1 LAHRAESMEQFI
13 ARQPIL
19 DLNKKLYGYE
29 LLYRGAPGKLLGQVS
44 GEQATASLLSSAFL
58 TGDIEVISN
67 NRLCFI
73 NFTQELL
80 ESNLP
85 FNFPKTKIVVEIL
98 ENVDP
103 TPEVISICRRLKENG
118 YTLALDD
125 FVYKRKWE
133 PLLELV
139 KIVKIDI
146 RLTPL
151 NTLIRTLNH
160 LKYHSV
166 KLLAEKVETEAEFVL
181 ANRMGF
187 SYFQGYFFCKP
198 QGITIT
204 EISSVKLNLIRLLAE
219 VTKKEIELERLRE
232 IISSDVAITYK
243 LLRFLNSAYYYL
255 LQKVKSVKHG
265 VALLGEKELRNFCM
279 LVIISEL
286 ATDKPD
292 ELVRLVLVRA
302 KLCELLGKTS
312 DLPESDCIDLYMIG
326 LFSLLDAMLDC
337 PMAEILEKL
346 PINAVVKDTLLGM
359 ENGYTDFLCLSQAF
373 EKNQQYECAKLQD
386 KLLLTDD
393 QVRECYLEAVKYA
406 NNLS

>member
-1 LAHRAESMEQFI
+1 MEQFI

-125 FVYKRKWE
+125 FVYKRKFD

-160 LKYHSV
+160 LKYHNV
-166 KLLAEKVETEAEFVL
+166 KLLAEKVESEEEFVL

-198 QGITIT
+198 QGIRIK
-204 EISSVKLNLIRLLAE
+204 EISSIKVNLIRLLAE
-219 VTKKEIELERLRE
+219 VTKKEIELDRMRE
-232 IISSDVAITYK
+232 IIASDVAITYK

-255 LQKVKSVKHG
+255 LQKVKSVRHG

-292 ELVRLVLVRA
+292 ELVRLVLIRA
-302 KLCELLGKTS
+302 KLCEMLGKS
-312 DLPESDCIDLYMIG
+312 AGISESECMNLYMIG

-337 PMAEILEKL
+337 SMSEILDKL
-346 PINAVVKDTLLGM
+346 PINVVVKESLLG
-359 ENGYTDFLCLSQAF
+359 NKNAYTDFLCLSQAF
-373 EKNQQYECAKLQD
+373 EKNQQDECLLFQKKLS
-386 KLLLTDD
+386 LTDD
-393 QVRECYLEAVKYA
+393 QIQACYLEAVKYA
-406 NNLS
+406 NYWS

>member
-1 LAHRAESMEQFI
+1 MEQFI

-19 DLNKKLYGYE
+19 GINKRLYGYE
-29 LLYRGAPGKLLGQVS
+29 LLYRGVPGKLLGQVS

-80 ESNLP
+80 ENNLP
-85 FNFPKTKIVVEIL
+85 FSFPKTKVVVEIL
-98 ENVDP
+98 EDVEP
-103 TPEVISICRRLKENG
+103 TPQIINICRRLKESG

-125 FVYKRKWE
+125 FVYKRKFD

-160 LKYHSV
+160 LKYHNV
-166 KLLAEKVETEAEFVL
+166 KLLAEKVESEEEFVL

-204 EISSVKLNLIRLLAE
+204 EISSIKVNLIRLLAE
-219 VTKKEIELERLRE
+219 VTKKEIELDRMRE
-232 IISSDVAITYK
+232 IIASDVAITYK

-255 LQKVKSVKHG
+255 LQKVKSVRHG

-292 ELVRLVLVRA
+292 ELVRLVLIRA
-302 KLCELLGKTS
+302 KLCEMLGKS
-312 DLPESDCIDLYMIG
+312 AGISESECMNLYMIG

-337 PMAEILEKL
+337 SMSEILDKL
-346 PINAVVKDTLLGM
+346 PINVVVKESLLG
-359 ENGYTDFLCLSQAF
+359 NKNAYTDFLCLSQAF
-373 EKNQQYECAKLQD
+373 EKNQQDECLLFQKKLS
-386 KLLLTDD
+386 LTDD
-393 QVRECYLEAVKYA
+393 QIQACYLEAVKYA
-406 NNLS
+406 NYWS

>member
-1 LAHRAESMEQFI
+1 MEQFI

-19 DLNKKLYGYE
+19 DINKRLYGYE
-29 LLYRGAPGKLLGQVS
+29 LLYRGVPGKLLGQVS

-80 ESNLP
+80 ENNLP
-85 FNFPKTKIVVEIL
+85 FSFPKTKVVVEIL
-98 ENVDP
+98 EDVEP
-103 TPEVISICRRLKENG
+103 TPQVINVCRRLKESG
-118 YTLALDD
+118 YTLAIDD
-125 FVYKRKWE
+125 FVYSRKFD
-133 PLLELV
+133 PLLEMV

-160 LKYHSV
+160 LKHHNV
-166 KLLAEKVETEAEFVL
+166 KLLAEKVESEEEFVL

-187 SYFQGYFFCKP
+187 SYFQGYFFSKP
-198 QGITIT
+198 QGIRIK
-204 EISSVKLNLIRLLAE
+204 EISSIKVNLIRLLAE

-232 IISSDVAITYK
+232 IIASDVAITYK

-255 LQKVKSVKHG
+255 LQKVKSVRHG

-302 KLCELLGKTS
+302 KLCEMLGKS
-312 DLPESDCIDLYMIG
+312 AGISENECMNLYMIG

-337 PMAEILEKL
+337 PMSEILDKL
-346 PINAVVKDTLLGM
+346 PINMVVKESLLGKK
-359 ENGYTDFLCLSQAF
+359 NTYSNFLSLSQAF
-373 EKNQQYECAKLQD
+373 EKNQQDEYLLLQQKLS
-386 KLLLTDD
+386 LTDD
-393 QVRECYLEAVKYA
+393 QVKECYLEAVKYA
-406 NNLS
+406 NYWS

>member
-1 LAHRAESMEQFI
+1 MEQFI

-19 DLNKKLYGYE
+19 DLNKRLYGYE
-29 LLYRGAPGKLLGQVS
+29 LLYRGAPGRLLGQVS

-67 NRLCFI
+67 NRICFI

-80 ESNLP
+80 ENNLP
-85 FNFPKTKIVVEIL
+85 FNFPKTKVVVEIL
-98 ENVDP
+98 ENVEP
-103 TPEVISICRRLKENG
+103 TPEVIGVCRRLKENG

-125 FVYKRKWE
+125 FVYKRKLE

-204 EISSVKLNLIRLLAE
+204 EISSVKLNLVRLLAE

-302 KLCELLGKTS
+302 RLCELLGIS
-312 DLPESDCIDLYMIG
+312 SALPESECIDLYMIG

-359 ENGYTDFLCLSQAF
+359 ENAYTNFLCLSQAF
-373 EKNQQYECAKLQD
+373 EKNQQDECVKLQD

-393 QVRECYLEAVKYA
+393 RVRECYLEAVKYA

>member
-1 LAHRAESMEQFI
+1 MEQFI

-19 DLNKKLYGYE
+19 DLNKRLYGYE

>member
-1 LAHRAESMEQFI
+1 MDQFI

-19 DLNKKLYGYE
+19 DINKRLYGYE

-73 NFTQELL
+73 NFTRELL
-80 ESNLP
+80 ENNLP
-85 FNFPKTKIVVEIL
+85 FSFPKTKVVVEIL
-98 ENVDP
+98 ENVEP
-103 TPEVISICRRLKENG
+103 TPQVISVCRRLKESG

-125 FVYKRKWE
+125 FVYSRKFD

-151 NTLIRTLNH
+151 NTLIRTINH
-160 LKYHSV
+160 LKYHNV
-166 KLLAEKVETEAEFVL
+166 KLLAEKVESEEEFVL

-198 QGITIT
+198 QSIRIK
-204 EISSVKLNLIRLLAE
+204 EISSVKVNLIRLLAE

-232 IISSDVAITYK
+232 IIASDVAITYK

-255 LQKVKSVKHG
+255 LQKVKSVRHG

-286 ATDKPD
+286 ASDKPD

-302 KLCELLGKTS
+302 KLCEVLGKS
-312 DLPESDCIDLYMIG
+312 VGISESECLNLYMIG

-337 PMAEILEKL
+337 PMSEILDKL
-346 PINAVVKDTLLGM
+346 PINAVVKESLLGKK
-359 ENGYTDFLCLSQAF
+359 NAYTDFLRLSQAF
-373 EKNQQYECAKLQD
+373 EKNQKDEC
-386 KLLLTDD
+386 LLLQKKLSLTAE
-393 QVRECYLEAVKYA
+393 QVQACYLEAVKYA
-406 NNLS
+406 NYWS

>member
-1 LAHRAESMEQFI
+1 MDQFI

-19 DLNKKLYGYE
+19 DINKRLYGYE

-73 NFTQELL
+73 NFTRELL
-80 ESNLP
+80 ENNLP
-85 FNFPKTKIVVEIL
+85 FSFPKTKVVVEIL
-98 ENVDP
+98 ENVEP
-103 TPEVISICRRLKENG
+103 TPQVISVCRRLKESG

-125 FVYKRKWE
+125 FVYSRKFD

-151 NTLIRTLNH
+151 NTLIRTINH
-160 LKYHSV
+160 LKYHNV
-166 KLLAEKVETEAEFVL
+166 KLLAEKVESEEEFVL

-198 QGITIT
+198 QSIRIK
-204 EISSVKLNLIRLLAE
+204 EISSVKVNLIRLLAE

-232 IISSDVAITYK
+232 IIASDVAITYK

-255 LQKVKSVKHG
+255 LQKVKSVRHG

-286 ATDKPD
+286 ASDKPD

-302 KLCELLGKTS
+302 KLCEVLGKS
-312 DLPESDCIDLYMIG
+312 VGISESECLNLYMIG

-337 PMAEILEKL
+337 PMSEILDKL
-346 PINAVVKDTLLGM
+346 PINAVVKESLLGKK
-359 ENGYTDFLCLSQAF
+359 NGYTDFLCLSQAF
-373 EKNQQYECAKLQD
+373 EKNQKDEC
-386 KLLLTDD
+386 LLLQKKLSLTAE
-393 QVRECYLEAVKYA
+393 QVQACYLEAVKYA
-406 NNLS
+406 NYWS

>member
-1 LAHRAESMEQFI
+1 MDQFI

-19 DLNKKLYGYE
+19 DINKRLYGYE

-73 NFTQELL
+73 NFTRELL
-80 ESNLP
+80 ENNLP
-85 FNFPKTKIVVEIL
+85 FSFPKTKVVVEIL
-98 ENVDP
+98 ENVEP
-103 TPEVISICRRLKENG
+103 TPQVISVCRRLKESG

-125 FVYKRKWE
+125 FVYSRKFD

-151 NTLIRTLNH
+151 NTLIRTINH
-160 LKYHSV
+160 LKYHNV
-166 KLLAEKVETEAEFVL
+166 KLLAEKVESEEEFVL

-198 QGITIT
+198 QSIRIK
-204 EISSVKLNLIRLLAE
+204 EISSVKVNLIRLLAE

-232 IISSDVAITYK
+232 IIASDVAITYK

-255 LQKVKSVKHG
+255 LQKVKSVRHG

-286 ATDKPD
+286 ASDKPD

-302 KLCELLGKTS
+302 KLCEMLGKS
-312 DLPESDCIDLYMIG
+312 VGISESECLNLYMIG

-337 PMAEILEKL
+337 PMSEILDKL
-346 PINAVVKDTLLGM
+346 PINAVVKESLLGKK
-359 ENGYTDFLCLSQAF
+359 NAYTDFLRLSQAF
-373 EKNQQYECAKLQD
+373 EKNQKDEC
-386 KLLLTDD
+386 LLLQKKLSLTAE
-393 QVRECYLEAVKYA
+393 QVQACYLEAVKYA
-406 NNLS
+406 NYWS